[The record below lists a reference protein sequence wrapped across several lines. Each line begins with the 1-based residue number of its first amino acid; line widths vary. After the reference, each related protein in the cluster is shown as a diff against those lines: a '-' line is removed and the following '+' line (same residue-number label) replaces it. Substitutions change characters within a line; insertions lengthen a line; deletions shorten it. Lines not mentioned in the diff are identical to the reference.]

1 METGASLVLETIDQ
15 LATGK
20 VKAKSQ
26 DAFAD
31 PDTPLKKAPKIFKED
46 CRISWDRPGQDV
58 KNLIRGLSPHPGAFT
73 YLSRKGE
80 DDLLCKIFSATFE
93 ALPHKDAPG
102 TLYTD
107 GKRSLEVAVK
117 DGVMEIHTIQQE
129 GKRKMEARDFLAGFS
144 FSNEQSRFS

>member
-46 CRISWDRPGQDV
+46 CRISWIVR
-58 KNLIRGLSPHPGAFT
+58 
-73 YLSRKGE
+73 
-80 DDLLCKIFSATFE
+80 
-93 ALPHKDAPG
+93 
-102 TLYTD
+102 
-107 GKRSLEVAVK
+107 
-117 DGVMEIHTIQQE
+117 
-129 GKRKMEARDFLAGFS
+129 ART
-144 FSNEQSRFS
+144 